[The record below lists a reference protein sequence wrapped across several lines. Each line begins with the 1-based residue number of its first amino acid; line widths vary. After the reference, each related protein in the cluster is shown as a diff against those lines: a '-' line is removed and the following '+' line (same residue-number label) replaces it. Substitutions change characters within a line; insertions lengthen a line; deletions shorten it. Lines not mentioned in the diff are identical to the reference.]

1 MIRKRRRSAGAVTP
15 AVHHKSGFFTGRRS
29 LVVGWLRA
37 SAVKW
42 EVLLMS
48 VLRFPACLRP
58 GLAALAVL
66 ASSAAFGQDAPTPSP
81 DAPAAAAPGAPAP
94 AAGGITLELNKL
106 AQVDNAC
113 HAYMI
118 LDNQTPERLQD
129 LTVDVYLFD
138 QAGVILR
145 GLALQFA
152 DVRPARAT
160 VVPFEL
166 PDLPC
171 GDVSRV
177 LLNKVLT
184 CTRADG
190 AVVDGCAE
198 LLGTRSKAQAAFDY

>member
-1 MIRKRRRSAGAVTP
+1 MY
-15 AVHHKSGFFTGRRS
+15 
-29 LVVGWLRA
+29 
-37 SAVKW
+37 
-42 EVLLMS
+42 S
-48 VLRFPACLRP
+48 VPRFPACLRP
-58 GLAALAVL
+58 SLAALVVL
-66 ASSAAFGQDAPTPSP
+66 ASSASFAQDAPSASP
-81 DAPAAAAPGAPAP
+81 QAPAPAASEAPAP

-118 LDNQTPERLQD
+118 LDNQTPEQLQD

-171 GDVSRV
+171 ADVSRV

-190 AVVDGCAE
+190 AAVDGCAE
-198 LLGTRSKAQAAFDY
+198 LLGTRTKAQAAFDY